1 MSQLEQ
7 FKQMIEG
14 LPELVR
20 RSLSPTT
27 NVVVECPFHR
37 FVGYTVFELSNSIV
51 RLEFVFDREGKLVDV
66 LSQTKL
72 HQVQAEPTQI
82 LEPYDQL

>member
-27 NVVVECPFHR
+27 RVVTECPFPSL
-37 FVGYTVFELSNSIV
+37 VGHTVSSYLTLLSGWNSFSTARANWWTCSLRPSSI
-51 RLEFVFDREGKLVDV
+51 G
-66 LSQTKL
+66 
-72 HQVQAEPTQI
+72 
-82 LEPYDQL
+82 

>member
-27 NVVVECPFHR
+27 HVVTECPFPSL
-37 FVGYTVFELSNSIV
+37 VGHTVFELTNSVV
-51 RLEFVFDREGKLVDV
+51 RLEFIFDCEGKLVDV

-72 HQVQAEPTQI
+72 HRVEAEPTQI

>member
-7 FKQMIEG
+7 FKQMIDG

-20 RSLSPTT
+20 RSLSPKTS
-27 NVVVECPFHR
+27 VVTECPFPG
-37 FVGYTVFELSNSIV
+37 FVGHTVFELTNSIV
-51 RLEFVFDREGKLVDV
+51 RLEFIFNREGKLVDV

-72 HQVQAEPTQI
+72 HRVEAEPTQI